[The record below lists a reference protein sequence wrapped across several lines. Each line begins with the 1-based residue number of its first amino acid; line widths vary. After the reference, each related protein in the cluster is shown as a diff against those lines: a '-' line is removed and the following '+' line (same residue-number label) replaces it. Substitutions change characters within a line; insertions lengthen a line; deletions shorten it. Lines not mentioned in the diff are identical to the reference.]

1 MKTQLEY
8 DKAFG
13 RELRSRYRVIDA
25 YEERLAFKVDEGRL
39 EAAARVLACPVKVN
53 PPNWQHGRV
62 IYATAMRYMMYQREP
77 VVFLDIGTAKGF
89 SACVMTWAIAASGRN
104 HEVVSVD
111 VMEPTDRVAR
121 NSVAELDGF
130 KTIAEF
136 VEPFIDPTVKTSFFG
151 GGSLLWL
158 REHHDHI
165 GFAFVDGKHTYDM
178 VMAEHEEISKR
189 QQLGDIIVFDDLQI
203 EPVHR
208 AVSKLK
214 GYDVLKLDTGAG
226 RKYAI
231 AFKQ

>member
-1 MKTQLEY
+1 MKTQLQY
-8 DKAFG
+8 DTAFG
-13 RELRSRYRVIDA
+13 RELRSRYRVIDT
-25 YEERLAFKVDEGRL
+25 YEERTGFKVDEARL

-62 IYATAMRYMMYQREP
+62 IYSTAMRYLMYAREP

-89 SACVMTWAIAASGRN
+89 SACVMTWAIAASGRA
-104 HEVVSVD
+104 HEVVSID

-121 NSVAELDGF
+121 NSVAELDGL

-151 GGSLLWL
+151 GGSLSWL
-158 REHHDHI
+158 DHHTDHV

-178 VMAEHEEISKR
+178 VLAEQMKISCR
-189 QQLGDIIVFDDLQI
+189 QQMGDIIIFDDIQI
-203 EPVHR
+203 EPVQR
-208 AVSKLK
+208 AVKKLK
-214 GYDVLKLDTGAG
+214 GYDVLTMDTGAG